1 MKNLNK
7 IYENIEKNRKDI
19 NQKLRLGYVKM
30 AEINASYA
38 EMCLEADNSV
48 LASCEE
54 KLSESE

>member
-1 MKNLNK
+1 MGNLNK
-7 IYENIEKNRKDI
+7 IYEKIKKSKKDI
-19 NQKLRLGYVKM
+19 DQKLQLGYVEM
-30 AEINASYA
+30 AEINANYA

>member
-1 MKNLNK
+1 MENLNK
-7 IYENIEKNRKDI
+7 IYERIKKNKKNI
-19 NQKLRLGYVKM
+19 NQKLQLGYLKM